1 MSRNSGRGGLLCAKI
16 SRIFRPPNK
25 RWTIQPFLNLETTVF
40 ISDAIAAPA
49 TGATDPLQF
58 LPFIVIF
65 VLFYFMLIRPQMKRA
80 KEQKKMIEALQKG
93 DEVITAG
100 GLLGKITKVGEQYV
114 SLEIADN
121 VTIQVQKQT
130 VQTPLPKGTIKSA
143 A

>member
-1 MSRNSGRGGLLCAKI
+1 ML
-16 SRIFRPPNK
+16 
-25 RWTIQPFLNLETTVF
+25 
-40 ISDAIAAPA
+40 ISDAYAAP
-49 TGATDPLQF
+49 TPGAQEQIFGF
-58 LPFIVIF
+58 LPLIVIF

-80 KEQKKMIEALQKG
+80 KEQKKMIDALQKG

-100 GLLGKITKVGEQYV
+100 GLLGKITKIGEQFV

-130 VQTPLPKGTIKSA
+130 VQTLLPKGSVKSA